1 MIKTISREQAA
12 LIVDRAEW
20 PHIIPQWRT
29 AEGEQRGVMLRALSM
44 RDRMDA
50 LNAATRRDGTVDAIR
65 QVIEEVS
72 RGISKPAEIPVS
84 VIETWNAAVV
94 LEIHARLTE
103 ISDFIPSTVETELQR
118 IAVSAGIKPTTGD
131 DAGGN

>member
-1 MIKTISREQAA
+1 MIKTISREQSA

-65 QVIEEVS
+65 QVIEEVA
-72 RGISKPAEIPVS
+72 RGIVKPAEIPTS

-103 ISDFIPSTVETELQR
+103 ISDFIPSAVETELQR
-118 IAVSAGIKPTTGD
+118 LAGAAGIKSETAD